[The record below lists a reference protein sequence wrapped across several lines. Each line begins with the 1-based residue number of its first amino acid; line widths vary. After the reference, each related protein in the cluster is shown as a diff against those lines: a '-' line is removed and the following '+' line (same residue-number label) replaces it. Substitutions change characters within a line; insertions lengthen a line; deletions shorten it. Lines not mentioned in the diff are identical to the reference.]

1 MDVLEK
7 KISSGVVLLYH
18 YIFLAISLK
27 PFRVALSFFFQ
38 YKYLGMTSIYLLTY
52 YNIYVDLSHS

>member
-7 KISSGVVLLYH
+7 NIIWCCIIILL
-18 YIFLAISLK
+18 FLAIPLK

-38 YKYLGMTSIYLLTY
+38 YKYLGTTSIYLLTY